1 MSTVSYKSFKLENL
15 KLTTPIDNAQKPEM
29 TKNMKLSLPQYL
41 GKDGKS
47 SMPQIQGPWMNLS
60 TYGIPSKKDK
70 NGNVIKNSA
79 GIPLTDRERG
89 RLKVPFDTSDPEQEK
104 FYELMKSIDQK
115 CIDESATL
123 WGTKK
128 KADFYSYVPLV
139 REAQRKPEDPEDAPT
154 KPDYFTMKFDFD
166 WQSGGLKTLVY
177 ENKDGDRSQVTAE
190 TVDDVQRY
198 VRYKSDFRPVFSIC
212 KLYASKSPKDGKYGF
227 GFGLKLKHIEVKP
240 SQTSAEEEQNNAFVE
255 EDDEDEI
262 VERRE
267 LVKETVSSKK
277 EAAKAAPVD
286 SEEDEE
292 EEEEEAAPAPKT
304 PAKSTKKVVAPPE
317 SEEEEETAPAPK
329 TTARRGRGT
338 RTTAV

>member
-15 KLTTPIDNAQKPEM
+15 NLTTPIDDVSKPEM
-29 TKNMKLSLPQYL
+29 TKNMKLSHPKYL

-70 NGNVIKNSA
+70 NGAVIKNSA
-79 GIPLTDRERG
+79 GLPLTDRERG
-89 RLKVPFDTSDPEQEK
+89 RVKVPFDTTDPEQEK
-104 FYELMKSIDQK
+104 FYELMKAIDQK
-115 CIDESATL
+115 CVDESATL
-123 WGTKK
+123 WGSKK

-139 REAQRKPEDPEDAPT
+139 REAQRKPEDPEDAPS

-166 WQSGGLKTLVY
+166 WQTGNLKTLVY
-177 ENKDGDRSQVTAE
+177 ESKDGDRSQVEAL

-240 SQTSAEEEQNNAFVE
+240 SQTSVEEEQNNAFVE
-255 EDDEDEI
+255 EDEDEV

-267 LVKETVSSKK
+267 LVKETVSTKK
-277 EAAKAAPVD
+277 QVVKAPPSKAA
-286 SEEDEE
+286 EDEE
-292 EEEEEAAPAPKT
+292 EAEAPAPKVA
-304 PAKSTKKVVAPPE
+304 AKSAKKPAVVAKAAE
-317 SEEEEETAPAPK
+317 ASEEEEETPAPK
-329 TTARRGRGT
+329 TAARRGRGA